1 MLLGPTVNSAR
12 AEDAVLDTPAGLSMP
27 QGMSLAEWESIAEQN
42 NPTLAQAAA
51 RLQAARSEWLQ
62 AGLYPNPVVGYLASE
77 INDEKKAGQQGAF
90 FGQEIVT
97 AGKLQR
103 AKDVAC
109 QAVQQAQWAWTAQ
122 RQRVHND
129 VRRAF
134 YDVLVAQRSVE
145 LTDQLVLIGRAG
157 VHSAEQLLQAK
168 EVSRVDVL
176 QARIEADTA
185 QILAAKARNR
195 HLSGWR
201 NLVVLAGSPDMPP
214 TALAGD
220 LQDGLT
226 RFTWDEV
233 VGRVMQSSPALAEI
247 RIGIARAEAAVNRE
261 LAQRVPNV
269 DLQASMQYDNA
280 TQDPIA
286 GVQVGMPLP
295 VFNRNQG
302 NIRKAQAELTAAHAE
317 VRRAEL
323 ELQQRLASVFEQYEN
338 ARGQVEQYAN
348 DILPNAQKS
357 LDLVTAGYRQGEF
370 NYLMLL
376 TSQRTFFQ
384 VNLAYVDAIREL
396 RSAVVA
402 IEGDLL
408 GDSLQ
413 QR

>member
-1 MLLGPTVNSAR
+1 
-12 AEDAVLDTPAGLSMP
+12 
-27 QGMSLAEWESIAEQN
+27 
-42 NPTLAQAAA
+42 
-51 RLQAARSEWLQ
+51 
-62 AGLYPNPVVGYLASE
+62 
-77 INDEKKAGQQGAF
+77 
-90 FGQEIVT
+90 
-97 AGKLQR
+97 
-103 AKDVAC
+103 
-109 QAVQQAQWAWTAQ
+109 
-122 RQRVHND
+122 
-129 VRRAF
+129 
-134 YDVLVAQRSVE
+134 
-145 LTDQLVLIGRAG
+145 
-157 VHSAEQLLQAK
+157 
-168 EVSRVDVL
+168 
-176 QARIEADTA
+176 
-185 QILAAKARNR
+185 
-195 HLSGWR
+195 
-201 NLVVLAGSPDMPP
+201 
-214 TALAGD
+214 
-220 LQDGLT
+220 
-226 RFTWDEV
+226 
-233 VGRVMQSSPALAEI
+233 
-247 RIGIARAEAAVNRE
+247 